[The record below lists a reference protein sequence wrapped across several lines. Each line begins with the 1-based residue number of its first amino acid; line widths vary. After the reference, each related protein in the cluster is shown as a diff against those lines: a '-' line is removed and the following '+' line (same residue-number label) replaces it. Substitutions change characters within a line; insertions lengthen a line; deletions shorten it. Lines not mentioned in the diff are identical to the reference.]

1 MCSVLPY
8 PRMSTPVFSTL
19 RLPAPTMR
27 HPRAFDYEQGAAD
40 ILIATGLLTYDPGER
55 ATRRFEGSVVLDP
68 YVYPYAS
75 LERLLCAG
83 AFSQWL
89 FFLDDECDDDPALG
103 RDPDAARAVME
114 RYFEVL
120 RSGTLPTAR
129 TAFARF
135 SVYLHRRLAAL
146 APEGWLQRFF
156 ASVEDYLFRG
166 SMACYEHW
174 SRDRVPT
181 LAVYEPL
188 RMHDSAVFA
197 AVDMIE
203 LAAATSLPPE
213 VLQIPALVEMREI
226 TARHVAFVN
235 DLFSYQKEVLHRGSP
250 WNLVHVLSHE
260 RGISFEDAVRDAVAI
275 ANRDVAR
282 FLLLERQ
289 IPHLPVILSTHVQR
303 YVAGMK
309 SWMRGN
315 VDYALAS
322 RRYRA
327 PDSPF
332 MELRGEPP
340 AQISDKAA

>member
-8 PRMSTPVFSTL
+8 PRMSSPVFSTL
-19 RLPAPTMR
+19 RLPAPTMV
-27 HPRAFDYEQGAAD
+27 HPRALDYEQSAAD
-40 ILIATGLLTYDPGER
+40 VLIAAGLLTYQPDDR
-55 ATRRFEGSVVLDP
+55 ATRRFLGSVVLDP

-103 RDPDAARAVME
+103 RDPDAARAIMAQ
-114 RYFEVL
+114 YFEVL
-120 RSGTLPTAR
+120 RSGALPKDPS
-129 TAFARF
+129 AFARF
-135 SVYLHRRLAAL
+135 TVYLRRRLSAL
-146 APEGWLQRFF
+146 APEGWLPRFL

-174 SRDRVPT
+174 SLDRVPT

-203 LAAATSLPPE
+203 LAAETTLPRE
-213 VLQIPALVEMREI
+213 ILRMPALSEMREI

-235 DLFSYQKEVLHRGSP
+235 DLFSYQKEVLLHGSP

-260 RGISFEDAVRDAVAI
+260 RGLSFEAAVRDAIAI
-275 ANRDVAR
+275 ANADVAR
-282 FLLLERQ
+282 FLQLERQ
-289 IPHLPVILSTHVQR
+289 IPALPVVLSTHVQR

-332 MELRGEPP
+332 LELRGEPP
-340 AQISDKAA
+340 SRISHKAA